1 MTSEVDAKVDIM
13 YGLKTVLSQI
23 EIAVARRSKDLPQIA
38 PRLVAVSKIKPVEL
52 IVEAYNAG
60 QRHFGENYVNELSD
74 KASDPLILEKCKDIK
89 WHFIGHLQTN
99 KINKLLGSPGLFMVE
114 TVDSEK
120 LADNLNK
127 QWLKYRKEKERLRV
141 MVQVNTSGE
150 QAKSGLEPLETTKA
164 VEHILENCPNL
175 DFQGLMTIGQY
186 DYDITKGPNPDYL
199 CLIKCR
205 QEVCEK
211 LNLDIKDVELSMG
224 MSSDFAHAIEL
235 GATTVRV
242 GSTIFGARPPK
253 NS

>member
-1 MTSEVDAKVDIM
+1 MHLSRGLFSHQ
-13 YGLKTVLSQI
+13 YGLKVKKKGI
-23 EIAVARRSKDLPQIA
+23 
-38 PRLVAVSKIKPVEL
+38 L
-52 IVEAYNAG
+52 INT
-60 QRHFGENYVNELSD
+60 F
-74 KASDPLILEKCKDIK
+74 LISL
-89 WHFIGHLQTN
+89 
-99 KINKLLGSPGLFMVE
+99 
-114 TVDSEK
+114 
-120 LADNLNK
+120 
-127 QWLKYRKEKERLRV
+127 
-141 MVQVNTSGE
+141 
-150 QAKSGLEPLETTKA
+150 AKSGLEPLETTKA

-186 DYDITKGPNPDYL
+186 DYDITKGPNPDFL